1 MVEVSPE
8 ITKLITGRGDWFGA
22 PPEKRRAE
30 WRYLD
35 NGKYDGR
42 PLDKDYFH
50 KYMANRVECPV
61 CSKMVQRGDL
71 SKHKKR
77 PICTNNAKR

>member
-1 MVEVSPE
+1 MLSEVS
-8 ITKLITGRGDWFGA
+8 KFITGNPNWHGA

-35 NGKYDGR
+35 NGKYDSR
-42 PLDKDYFH
+42 PLDKDYFN

-77 PICTNNAKR
+77 PICANNAKT